1 MKAKEIDKDTKVVDI
16 LEYGQGYDDDI
27 VEIFEAFNNFRN
39 GYYGLI
45 NYGDDW
51 WKTFNQDTMF
61 DEMMASQWSEI
72 EKIDMME
79 VIEKMAKAMI
89 GTYVSFERFTQVL
102 TDANQNKMGFR
113 HEEKQNEHRTG
124 DSSTD

>member
-1 MKAKEIDKDTKVVDI
+1 MKVKEIDKDTKVVDI
-16 LEYGQGYDDDI
+16 LEYGQGYDDSI
-27 VEIFEAFNNFRN
+27 AEIFEAFNNFRN
-39 GYYGLI
+39 GYFGLI

-72 EKIDMME
+72 EKIDMMG

-89 GTYVSFERFTQVL
+89 GTYVSFDRFAQVL
-102 TDANQNKMGFR
+102 IDANQNKMGFR
-113 HEEKQNEHRTG
+113 HEEFNAGAITG
-124 DSSTD
+124 ETE

>member
-16 LEYGQGYDDDI
+16 LEYGQGYDDSI
-27 VEIFEAFNNFRN
+27 AEIFEAFNNFRN

-72 EKIDMME
+72 EKIDMMG
-79 VIEKMAKAMI
+79 VIEKMAKAMT
-89 GTYVSFERFTQVL
+89 GTYVSFDRFAQVL
-102 TDANQNKMGFR
+102 IDADKNKMGFR
-113 HEEKQNEHRTG
+113 HEEKQNESI
-124 DSSTD
+124 DCN

>member
-1 MKAKEIDKDTKVVDI
+1 MKAIEIDKDTKVVDI
-16 LEYGQGYDDDI
+16 LEYGQGYDDSI
-27 VEIFEAFNNFRN
+27 AEIFEAFNNFRN

-72 EKIDMME
+72 EKIDMMG

-89 GTYVSFERFTQVL
+89 GTYVSFDRFAQVL
-102 TDANQNKMGFR
+102 IDADKNKMGFR
-113 HEEKQNEHRTG
+113 HEEKQNEQNK
-124 DSSTD
+124 

>member
-1 MKAKEIDKDTKVVDI
+1 MIAKEIDKDTKVVDI
-16 LEYGQGYDDDI
+16 LEYGQGYDDGI
-27 VEIFEAFNNFRN
+27 AEIFEAFNNFRN

-102 TDANQNKMGFR
+102 IDANQNKMGFR
-113 HEEKQNEHRTG
+113 HEEKQNE
-124 DSSTD
+124 TD

>member
-16 LEYGQGYDDDI
+16 LEYGQGYDDSI
-27 VEIFEAFNNFRN
+27 AEIFEAFNNFRN
-39 GYYGLI
+39 GYFGLI

-72 EKIDMME
+72 EKIDMMG

-89 GTYVSFERFTQVL
+89 GTYVCFDRFVQVL
-102 TDANQNKMGFR
+102 VDANQNKMGFI
-113 HEEKQNEHRTG
+113 HEEKQNDE
-124 DSSTD
+124 DKST

>member
-1 MKAKEIDKDTKVVDI
+1 MKVKEVDKDTKVVDI
-16 LEYGQGYDDDI
+16 LEYGQSYDDEI
-27 VEIFEAFNNFRN
+27 AKIFEAFNNFRN
-39 GYYGLI
+39 GYFGLI

-72 EKIDMME
+72 EKIDMMG

-89 GTYVSFERFTQVL
+89 GTYVSFDRFAQVL
-102 TDANQNKMGFR
+102 IDADKNKMGFR
-113 HEEKQNEHRTG
+113 HEEFNAGAITG
-124 DSSTD
+124 ETE

>member
-1 MKAKEIDKDTKVVDI
+1 MKVKEIDKDTKVVDI
-16 LEYGQGYDDDI
+16 LEYGQGYDDSI
-27 VEIFEAFNNFRN
+27 AEIFEAFNNFRN
-39 GYYGLI
+39 GYFGLI

-72 EKIDMME
+72 EKIDMMG

-89 GTYVSFERFTQVL
+89 GTYVSFDRFAQVL
-102 TDANQNKMGFR
+102 IDANQNKMGFR
-113 HEEKQNEHRTG
+113 HEEFNDCARAITG
-124 DSSTD
+124 ETE

>member
-1 MKAKEIDKDTKVVDI
+1 MKVKEIDKDTKVVDI
-16 LEYGQGYDDDI
+16 LEYGQGYDDS
-27 VEIFEAFNNFRN
+27 VAEIFEAFNNFRN
-39 GYYGLI
+39 GYFGLI

-72 EKIDMME
+72 EKIDMMG

-89 GTYVSFERFTQVL
+89 GTYVSFDRFAQVL
-102 TDANQNKMGFR
+102 IDANQNKMGFR
-113 HEEKQNEHRTG
+113 HEEKQNESHTS
-124 DSSTD
+124 D

>member
-16 LEYGQGYDDDI
+16 LEYGQGYDDSI
-27 VEIFEAFNNFRN
+27 AEIFEAFNNFRN

-72 EKIDMME
+72 EKIDMMG

-89 GTYVSFERFTQVL
+89 GTYVSFDRFAQVL
-102 TDANQNKMGFR
+102 IDAYKNKMGFR
-113 HEEKQNEHRTG
+113 HEEKQNEIDRCG
-124 DSSTD
+124 